1 MSDKRR
7 RRIQNSDDSEGSEG
21 EDEVKVDKVGGDDLD
36 TEKDEGV
43 DSAPEQGDSEY
54 ESADDDIEIVDENL
68 NNKEDELNG
77 GGEEPYP
84 GIERQE
90 GDGEETPS
98 SPTTLDDDED
108 KKNPQ
113 YIPKRGMFYEHDDR
127 IDPADEVEGEEGEG
141 DEEKPDLKKKIWK
154 SDGAE
159 KWGHDKFMEMEQ
171 TPKNQDELV
180 AAYGYDIRNEDNA
193 PRARRRRR
201 YGRGPNKYTRNWEDE
216 DAYVKPA
223 APRGRGVAPVRGV
236 TRGGKSVMIEDFPA
250 LPNKDEV
257 EEEEEEDF
265 EREPMKR
272 EKSMTEIKSERK
284 PEFKREK
291 STPEFKTN
299 RERDDRNRNNRNS
312 REREDESFQTR
323 RGRGRGDFFGGRGGD
338 SHGGGRGQGFGR
350 GRGRD
355 DQFSGR
361 GGGRGGRGG
370 YGQHDDRGFDQPR
383 GGRGGRGG
391 FDDRG
396 RGGGDRR
403 MREENNRNYQ
413 GGVNDNEH
421 RGGGRGRGG
430 RGRGRGME
438 DRHHEGGIGN
448 RRQTDQ
454 GSSVKSD
461 DLSDDVAHMDL
472 NKDNENSNGN
482 RGAKRYSN
490 QRRGGPDHSNV
501 NHNLQEMYA
510 EGIDPSLCSGPPSGP
525 PFQTPMSNT
534 RLSMNTAVSQSGMGT
549 VPASFIAPSQA
560 ILNYGPQFQVP
571 VTAVSLGLGA
581 VVTTGLPLTA
591 IPNLN
596 GTITTGV
603 GMPLMAADP
612 MLLAAAHGPDSFTD
626 VRGGVTYFNPTA
638 QNFLPQRQ
646 VSKRAKAPIAIVDP
660 SQMQRGNSVPK
671 EEAAIKQDINLNGLK
686 KEDSLPL
693 QIESN
698 IASSESTS
706 SELTAEQ

>member
-7 RRIQNSDDSEGSEG
+7 RRRQNSDDSEHSEG
-21 EDEVKVDKVGGDDLD
+21 EEEVKKEKVGGEELD
-36 TEKDEGV
+36 IEKDEGV
-43 DSAPEQGDSEY
+43 DSAPEPEQGDSEY
-54 ESADDDIEIVDENL
+54 ESADDDIEIVDEII
-68 NNKEDELNG
+68 NNKDGELDG

-84 GIERQE
+84 GIDREE
-90 GDGEETPS
+90 GDGEETPT

-127 IDPADEVEGEEGEG
+127 IDPADEVEGEEE
-141 DEEKPDLKKKIWK
+141 EEKPELKKKVWK
-154 SDGAE
+154 ADAAE

-171 TPKNQDELV
+171 TPKNGDELV

-223 APRGRGVAPVRGV
+223 APRGRGVAPTRGV
-236 TRGGKSVMIEDFPA
+236 SRGGKTIMLEDFPA
-250 LPNKDEV
+250 LPHKDDD
-257 EEEEEEDF
+257 EEDDDDKEEPF
-265 EREPMKR
+265 ESQPLKR
-272 EKSMTEIKSERK
+272 EKSMTEIKTERK

-291 STPEFKTN
+291 STPELKTN

-312 REREDESFQTR
+312 RERDEESFLPR
-323 RGRGRGDFFGGRGGD
+323 GRGRGRGDSYHGGRGGENY
-338 SHGGGRGQGFGR
+338 GGGRGQGFGR
-350 GRGRD
+350 GRGRE
-355 DQFSGR
+355 DQFAGR
-361 GGGRGGRGG
+361 GGGGRGGRGG
-370 YGQHDDRGFDQPR
+370 YDSYDQQRGGG

-396 RGGGDRR
+396 RGDRR
-403 MREENNRNYQ
+403 LREENNRNYQ
-413 GGVNDNEH
+413 GGNENDF
-421 RGGGRGRGG
+421 RGSGRGRGG
-430 RGRGRGME
+430 RGRGRGMDE
-438 DRHHEGGIGN
+438 RHHDGGIGN
-448 RRQTDQ
+448 RRQNDQ
-454 GSSVKSD
+454 GVTGKAE
-461 DLSDDVAHMDL
+461 DLSDDMAHMSL
-472 NKDNENSNGN
+472 NKDNESSGGN
-482 RGAKRYSN
+482 RGAKRYSS
-490 QRRGGPDHSNV
+490 QRRGGPDHSSA

-571 VTAVSLGLGA
+571 VTAVSLGLGP
-581 VVTTGLPLTA
+581 VVTSGLPLTA
-591 IPNLN
+591 IPNLA

-612 MLLAAAHGPDSFTD
+612 MLLAAAAHGPDSFTD

-660 SQMQRGNSVPK
+660 SQMQRGSSVPK
-671 EEAAIKQDINLNGLK
+671 EVQDIIFNGVTR
-686 KEDSLPL
+686 EDSLP
-693 QIESN
+693 IESN
-698 IASSESTS
+698 IASSESNNK
-706 SELTAEQ
+706 ELTAEQ